1 MHMFNSKSVLDGLDI
16 ENLPIG
22 LFGDFYSHELTFFLI
37 KNNDLKNL
45 KNIFYKNNLKIKKIL
60 LKDFVEGAD
69 LIKQNNDT
77 ETFFKIKVNK
87 TTTNLNFF
95 EKSSFRFAQNFSF
108 GSNIILNDISKVCS
122 ISHEMIQKILS
133 SNSLNNINSDND
145 LIEKEYFVKSNYRKI
160 RKKLIM
166 EIVDA
171 RIEEIC
177 KIVLNKNINIQS
189 FLNNYKGKVY
199 ITISDNIITKNF
211 RENLNFFFLTNKNF
225 ETKFIHMIEPKE
237 KMLSINSVADLT
249 FYGWRKEAI
258 PITQTKSSLITR
270 IFKSLFD

>member
-1 MHMFNSKSVLDGLDI
+1 MNTLYKYLGFKKLNGSQILKDNISYILNTLKLAVNESEKDKTIMHMFNSKSVLDGLDI

-108 GSNIILNDISKVCS
+108 GSNIILNDISKV
-122 ISHEMIQKILS
+122 
-133 SNSLNNINSDND
+133 
-145 LIEKEYFVKSNYRKI
+145 
-160 RKKLIM
+160 
-166 EIVDA
+166 
-171 RIEEIC
+171 
-177 KIVLNKNINIQS
+177 
-189 FLNNYKGKVY
+189 
-199 ITISDNIITKNF
+199 F
-211 RENLNFFFLTNKNF
+211 R
-225 ETKFIHMIEPKE
+225 
-237 KMLSINSVADLT
+237 
-249 FYGWRKEAI
+249 
-258 PITQTKSSLITR
+258 
-270 IFKSLFD
+270 

>member
-1 MHMFNSKSVLDGLDI
+1 
-16 ENLPIG
+16 
-22 LFGDFYSHELTFFLI
+22 
-37 KNNDLKNL
+37 
-45 KNIFYKNNLKIKKIL
+45 
-60 LKDFVEGAD
+60 
-69 LIKQNNDT
+69 
-77 ETFFKIKVNK
+77 
-87 TTTNLNFF
+87 
-95 EKSSFRFAQNFSF
+95 
-108 GSNIILNDISKVCS
+108 
-122 ISHEMIQKILS
+122 MIQKILS

-211 RENLNFFFLTNKNF
+211 RENLNTFFNK
-225 ETKFIHMIEPKE
+225 
-237 KMLSINSVADLT
+237 
-249 FYGWRKEAI
+249 
-258 PITQTKSSLITR
+258 
-270 IFKSLFD
+270 